1 MHYQVPV
8 PAFSAHAK
16 NRMIEPTPARQQA
29 LWWSLFG
36 LFGACLL
43 PWYAL
48 QSGVLNLA
56 WITGLLSADQG
67 SLATQ
72 ALLKNRAWLVIPI
85 LCLIAAA
92 LATRRIATRHTLG
105 ATLITLGASGLIYT
119 LLQGF
124 AITMNGWSWLWFA
137 SLVGSPGPKQF
148 GMGVGAVGV
157 AVALLFL
164 TTTGLALRGRFR
176 GDSFVSGA
184 VGLCVLLVV
193 LFTFVPLLIML
204 SGGVQNQEGAWS
216 LVSLAERLF
225 NERIWGIG
233 CVSGGTKCGVAWNT
247 LLLALLTAT
256 GCTSLGLAF
265 ALVVTRTNFPMK
277 RLVRVL
283 TVLPIVTPPFVI
295 GLGILLILG
304 RAGLVNQFLEFA
316 FDIAPTR
323 WIYGLQG
330 VLLAQLFAFT
340 PVAFLVLI
348 GVVEGVSPTLEEA
361 AQTLR
366 ASPAQTFRTV
376 SFPLMLPG
384 IANAFLISFIESIAD
399 FGNPIVL
406 GGNYA
411 VLSTEIYFSIVG
423 AQLDQGRA
431 AVLALV
437 LLSFALTAF
446 WVQRRV
452 LGNKSYVSV
461 AGKGDGGLPVALP
474 TGLRRGV
481 FAVVIPW
488 LALTVLLYMLALLG
502 GFVETWGR
510 DYTPT
515 LKHFWKA
522 FDVTTGAGGIVWSG
536 AAWNSLFTTLTLATI
551 AAPLTAGLGLLTA
564 WLITR
569 NQFAGKNVFEFMTL
583 LSFAIPGTVIGVAYI
598 LAFNVP
604 PIELTGTALVIVLCF
619 LFRNLPVGVRAGV
632 AAMSQLDKSLDEA
645 SLTLRAGS
653 FTTLR
658 RVVLPLLR
666 PAIVAALVYSFV
678 RAMTTVSAVIFL
690 VSAEYDL
697 ATSFIIGRVV
707 NADYGIAL
715 AYCTVLVALMIT
727 AILLIQ
733 WLVGERKLGR
743 KPAHSKEPA

>member
-1 MHYQVPV
+1 MKSPPQRA
-8 PAFSAHAK
+8 AFAW
-16 NRMIEPTPARQQA
+16 A
-29 LWWSLFG
+29 LCG
-36 LFGACLL
+36 LLACTLL

-48 QSGVLNLA
+48 QGNVFALGWVPHIAGKESAPLLLQA
-56 WITGLLSADQG
+56 WSHGRGWLLPI
-67 SLATQ
+67 
-72 ALLKNRAWLVIPI
+72 ALLFGLAAAIAFTFPPAARKQLGAWLVGIGS
-85 LCLIAAA
+85 
-92 LATRRIATRHTLG
+92 LG
-105 ATLITLGASGLIYT
+105 LGYT

-124 AITMNGWSWLWFA
+124 TLGIKGWNFAWLNA
-137 SLVGSPGPKQF
+137 LAGETAQAQI
-148 GMGVGAVGV
+148 GMGLGAVV
-157 AVALLFL
+157 VVLAFLFL
-164 TTTGLALRGRFR
+164 LTTGIALRGSFR
-176 GDSFVSGA
+176 GDMFVAGG

-193 LFTFVPLLIML
+193 LFTFVPLFIMV
-204 SGGVQNQEGAWS
+204 SGGFQNQEGAWS
-216 LVSLAERLF
+216 ISAFANRLF
-225 NERIWGIG
+225 NERIWGLA
-233 CVSGGTKCGVAWNT
+233 CVQGAGRCGVAWNT
-247 LLLALLTAT
+247 LFLALLTAT
-256 GCTSLGLAF
+256 GCTLLGLAF
-265 ALVVTRTNFPMK
+265 ALTVTRTNFPAK
-277 RLVRVL
+277 KLVRVL

-295 GLGILLILG
+295 GLGLILILG
-304 RAGLVNQFLEFA
+304 RSGLVNQFLEYA

-366 ASPAQTFRTV
+366 ADRAKVFSTV

-423 AQLDQGRA
+423 AQLDQGKA
-431 AVLALV
+431 AVLALI
-437 LLSFALTAF
+437 LLSFALMAF
-446 WVQRRV
+446 WIQRRV
-452 LGNKSYVSV
+452 LGKKSYVSMT
-461 AGKGDGGLPVALP
+461 GKGDSGLPVPLP
-474 TGLRRGV
+474 ARVEKGV
-481 FAVVIPW
+481 YAVVIPW
-488 LALTVLLYMLALLG
+488 LCLTVILYVLALLG

-522 FDVTTGAGGIVWSG
+522 FEVTTGAGGIVWAG
-536 AAWNSLFTTLTLATI
+536 AAWNSFWTTLTLATI
-551 AAPLTAGLGLLTA
+551 AAPFTAALGLLTA

-569 NQFAGKNVFEFMTL
+569 NQFAGKNAFEFMTL
-583 LSFAIPGTVIGVAYI
+583 LSFAIPGTIIGVAYI

-604 PIELTGTALVIVLCF
+604 PIEITGTALVIVLCF
-619 LFRNLPVGVRAGV
+619 MFRNLPVGVRAGV
-632 AAMSQLDKSLDEA
+632 ATMSQLDKSLDEA
-645 SLTLRAGS
+645 SLTLRGTS
-653 FTTLR
+653 FVTLR
-658 RVVLPLLR
+658 RVVLPLMR

-697 ATSFIIGRVV
+697 ATAFIIGRVV

-715 AYCTVLVALMIT
+715 AYCTVLVVMMIL

-733 WLVGERKLGR
+733 WLVGDRNQKIGR
-743 KPAHSKEPA
+743 KNK